1 MILAVSG
8 ALNFLVWILVILILI
23 GILFWVWQRVR

>member
-1 MILAVSG
+1 MPLALAG

-23 GILFWVWQRVR
+23 GIVLYIWQRVR